1 MRTGIKVGDCMKTTL
16 VAIGAGASIYEAAEL
31 MKRERVGSLL
41 VEDGNGD
48 LSSIVTDTDIVDK
61 CVATRN
67 MDVTVGSIANSPL
80 VAIDFEADLSEAA
93 TLMGKKGVKRIV
105 VTKDGRPA
113 GMVSMTDIISLSPS
127 SYELVAG
134 KVRGSH

>member
-1 MRTGIKVGDCMKTTL
+1 MKTTL
-16 VAIGAGASIYEAAEL
+16 VAIGAGASVYEAAEL

-48 LSSIVTDTDIVDK
+48 LSSIVTDTDVVNK
-61 CVATRN
+61 CVAERK
-67 MDVTVGSIANSPL
+67 MDVAVGSIASSPL
-80 VAIDFEADLSEAA
+80 VAIDAEADLSEAA
-93 TLMGKKGVKRIV
+93 ALMGKKGVKRIV
-105 VTKDGRPA
+105 VLKDGRPV
-113 GMVSMTDIISLSPS
+113 GMVSMTDIMSLSPS